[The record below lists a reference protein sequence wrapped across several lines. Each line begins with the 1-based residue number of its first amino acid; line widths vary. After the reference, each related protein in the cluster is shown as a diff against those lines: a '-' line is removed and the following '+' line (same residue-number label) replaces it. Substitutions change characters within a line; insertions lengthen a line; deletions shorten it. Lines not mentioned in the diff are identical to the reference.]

1 MIFVP
6 PDAPETIST
15 FPVSVFTTIAGQ
27 VDDIGLLP
35 GRIKFRG
42 HGGTPKE
49 LVMFGELNQGKVI
62 CFSNWNSDNN
72 SLRNFNLK
80 ICSFPKKCTC
90 YRILMTIHL
99 YTNVTNA
106 EGYRI
111 LKK

>member
-1 MIFVP
+1 MRCLTRAVWDVIFVP

-49 LVMFGELNQGKVI
+49 LVMFGELN
-62 CFSNWNSDNN
+62 
-72 SLRNFNLK
+72 
-80 ICSFPKKCTC
+80 
-90 YRILMTIHL
+90 
-99 YTNVTNA
+99 
-106 EGYRI
+106 
-111 LKK
+111 

>member
-15 FPVSVFTTIAGQ
+15 FLVSVFTTIAGQ

-49 LVMFGELNQGKVI
+49 LVMFGELN
-62 CFSNWNSDNN
+62 
-72 SLRNFNLK
+72 
-80 ICSFPKKCTC
+80 
-90 YRILMTIHL
+90 
-99 YTNVTNA
+99 
-106 EGYRI
+106 
-111 LKK
+111 